1 MANCKKCHHTIY
13 WLEEGKKQD
22 GSPRWVPCEDVALTQ
37 RHECNAEAPVI
48 HATEA
53 ANDIAVRAH
62 AMEATSGIS
71 LLRIDQKLDHIIEML
86 EAGGVQL

>member
-37 RHECNAEAPVI
+37 RHECNAGGARNPCD
-48 HATEA
+48 EA